1 MATEPICFNNMLSKS
16 DRFLLKKIA
25 RDSIHY
31 GLMNQAPMALDM
43 QYLPSSLVVKKA
55 SFVTLFL
62 TGALR
67 GCIGSTEATQPLA
80 DDVAK
85 NAYAGAF
92 KDHRFDPIDEQTA
105 LDLEIHIS
113 VLSQPQRIDC
123 HSERTLLQ
131 QLHPGKD
138 GLIIEDFHCHATF
151 LPAVWEAL
159 PNPERFVRQLKRKA
173 GLTEDYWS
181 DTLQCYRYW
190 TETF

>member
-1 MATEPICFNNMLSKS
+1 MATEPICFINMLSKS

-25 RDSIHY
+25 RDAIHY
-31 GLMNQAPMALDM
+31 GLLNQAPMPLDRHC
-43 QYLPSSLVVKKA
+43 LPCSLLVQKA

-62 TGALR
+62 SGALR
-67 GCIGSTEATQPLA
+67 GCTGSTEASQPLA
-80 DDVAK
+80 DDVAN
-85 NAYAGAF
+85 NAYASAF
-92 KDHRFDPIDEQTA
+92 KDYRFTPIDEQTA

-123 HSERTLLQ
+123 HSEKTLLK

-138 GLIIEDFHCHATF
+138 GLIIEDAHCHATF
-151 LPAVWEAL
+151 LPTVWEAL

-173 GLTEDYWS
+173 GLHEDYWS
-181 DTLQCYRYW
+181 DTIQCYRYW